1 MKRLWIAVGIIA
13 LFTGLTLGNTGYL
26 NQFTRSQAQT
36 LAQAQACAERND
48 WDRAARLTEQAR
60 LKFERHS
67 FYLHVTLRHGDIDA
81 IEVAFQEVLEFLTH
95 PEQMGEYTAAN
106 ARLMA
111 QLELLSEGELPTI
124 KNIL

>member
-1 MKRLWIAVGIIA
+1 M
-13 LFTGLTLGNTGYL
+13 
-26 NQFTRSQAQT
+26 
-36 LAQAQACAERND
+36 
-48 WDRAARLTEQAR
+48 
-60 LKFERHS
+60 
-67 FYLHVTLRHGDIDA
+67 TLRHGDIDA